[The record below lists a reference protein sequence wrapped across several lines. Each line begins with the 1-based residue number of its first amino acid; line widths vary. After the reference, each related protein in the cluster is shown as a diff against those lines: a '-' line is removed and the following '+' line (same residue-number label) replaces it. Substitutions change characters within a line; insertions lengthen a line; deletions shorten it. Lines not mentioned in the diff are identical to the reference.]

1 MQRLG
6 GYPRLWRRNGD
17 HWDGLRLVP
26 DDEVAEYEAGWR
38 EAHVRVEW
46 LRSLHGRLDGVLP
59 QTLLRDVHNQNV
71 RSWVRAHRGEY

>member
-1 MQRLG
+1 MQRMG

-26 DDEVAEYEAGWR
+26 DAEVEEYEAGWR
-38 EAHVRVEW
+38 AVHVRVEW
-46 LRSLHGRLDGVLP
+46 LRSPHGRLDAVLP

-71 RSWVRAHRGEY
+71 RSWAEHE